1 MNLTQWGIKWGVPFE
16 ALDELRREFGT
27 ISTEPEV
34 KFGLP
39 GAKYDTTSEAAVQN
53 NVRLEASLKGCRI
66 WRNNVGAY
74 SERKPPTPGTR
85 WGLCNDS
92 PQMNKVIKS
101 ADLIGIRP
109 VVITPRHIGCTL
121 GIFIARECKPGG
133 WQYTATE
140 HELAQLKFLELV
152 AAMGGDAS
160 FVTAE
165 GTL

>member
-1 MNLTQWGIKWGVPFE
+1 MNLTQWAIKHSVPFE

-27 ISTEPEV
+27 ISTEPAN
-34 KFGLP
+34 GIDAL
-39 GAKYDTTSEAAVQN
+39 SEAAVQN
-53 NVRLEASLKGCRI
+53 NVRLEASRKGGRL

-74 SERKPPTPGTR
+74 SEQYPPTPGTR

-92 PQMNKVIKS
+92 HQQNKIIKS

-109 VVITPRHIGCTL
+109 VVIGAEHFGQTL
-121 GIFIARECKPGG
+121 GLFVARECKPGG
-133 WQYTATE
+133 WQYCGDE

-152 AAMGGDAS
+152 ATLGGDAS
-160 FVTAE
+160 FVIGE